1 LSGPT
6 SKPSSP
12 ISLSGQFNDPIRV
25 VAFNTLESQAVSE
38 DVAAE
43 IQTRSDIDGTAVPE
57 HIQDFVASCA
67 GPDRQLALRLA

>member
-38 DVAAE
+38 DIAAE

>member
-1 LSGPT
+1 M
-6 SKPSSP
+6 
-12 ISLSGQFNDPIRV
+12 SGQFNDPIRV
-25 VAFNTLESQAVSE
+25 VAFNTLEPQAVSE
-38 DVAAE
+38 DIAAE